1 MALRLAAD
9 FGSRFSAPETARE
22 RVREV
27 LRRGFLPADRILV
40 RPGFDADCGRCWRC
54 VSDI

>member
-27 LRRGFLPADRILV
+27 LRRGFLPAAESWSVWGSMPIAV
-40 RPGFDADCGRCWRC
+40 VAGVA
-54 VSDI
+54 